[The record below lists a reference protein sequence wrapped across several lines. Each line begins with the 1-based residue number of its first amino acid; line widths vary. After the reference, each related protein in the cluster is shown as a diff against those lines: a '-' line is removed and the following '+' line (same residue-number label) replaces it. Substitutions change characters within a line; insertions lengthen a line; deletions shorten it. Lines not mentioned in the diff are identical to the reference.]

1 MQDFYRPFTLE
12 EEITPANQQ
21 KWPFYKHVA
30 VHWDKYAGHGT
41 AKIMKSAKRTKLTV
55 ADDEDRVD
63 LNTDT
68 LGLVA
73 EHVSGKKMPELL
85 SEVFDAFGA
94 KYDGSIA
101 HNSDHTS
108 SACYGISIS
117 LRDYALFHQW
127 LAQGKGPKS
136 YYASARDASKTK
148 IQENEFGA
156 LYSKGTPITY
166 GSQTWYLAQHDILMS
181 YGSYG
186 QVGLSDMKTGVPS
199 SFSKTGQRIPNSK
212 SFMPPVI

>member
-1 MQDFYRPFTLE
+1 MTVTMERPERLNALHP
-12 EEITPANQQ
+12 PAN
-21 KWPFYKHVA
+21 
-30 VHWDKYAGHGT
+30 
-41 AKIMKSAKRTKLTV
+41 L
-55 ADDEDRVD
+55 E
-63 LNTDT
+63 
-68 LGLVA
+68 LG
-73 EHVSGKKMPELL
+73 
-85 SEVFDAFGA
+85 EVFDEFGA

-101 HNSDHTS
+101 DNSDHTS

-136 YYASARDASKTK
+136 YYASARDVSKTK

-166 GSQTWYLAQHDILMS
+166 GSQTWYLAEHDILMS

-186 QVGLSDMKTGVPS
+186 QVGLSDMKTGVAVIFQQDWAVNTNFDKFYATRDLALAVIQRVTAAS
-199 SFSKTGQRIPNSK
+199 AESKNR
-212 SFMPPVI
+212 